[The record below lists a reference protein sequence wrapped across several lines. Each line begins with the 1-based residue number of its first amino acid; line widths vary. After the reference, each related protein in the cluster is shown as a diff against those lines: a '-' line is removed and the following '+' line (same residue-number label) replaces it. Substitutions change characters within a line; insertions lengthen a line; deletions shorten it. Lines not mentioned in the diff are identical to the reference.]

1 MSLNLS
7 QAKTL
12 LEGIKNRPLSQDE
25 QIQLSLKL
33 ASFIQNAANEEE
45 TANER
50 AFLSEIALMVQDP
63 NGKSLVTQ
71 VADQVFR
78 THSSKRAASQLL
90 YLIRKSPSLTFLSPV
105 QQFGIRLFETC
116 GKFFSFVSIPLV
128 RHFIY
133 QKTEKVIISGESL
146 TKHLDMRKEEGIRLN
161 LNHLGEA
168 ILGEDEAERRLNIY
182 LKDLENPKIEY
193 ISVKI
198 STLFSQIHL
207 LDWDRTLQILCKRYK
222 ALLLASKRYFFIREN
237 GEKVS
242 KFVNLDMEEYK
253 DLKLT
258 IALFKMALSDLPDIS
273 AGIVLQSYLPE
284 SYLYQQE
291 LTAFAVQR
299 VADGGA
305 PIKIRIVKGANLAME
320 TVESSIKGWPLAPY
334 NNKADVD
341 ANFKRMVEFGLRKEH
356 AEAVKIGVGS
366 HNIFDIAYA
375 WILACSSGVT
385 ASITMEMLEGM
396 AEPARRVI
404 QKITHDLLLYCPVAM
419 KDEFQSA
426 VAYLIRRLDENT
438 GPENFLRVAFDL
450 KPGSHV
456 WNHQA
461 DLFVESVK
469 RAQSVSSAPK
479 RSQDRNLNQ
488 KSNYGSI
495 FQNEPDTDWS
505 LTQNIEWGKKL
516 MDEWKRK
523 SITPIPLI
531 IDGEEI
537 HTEKK
542 GKGVDPSRPD
552 YISYTYSLAREA
564 EVFLCLER
572 AKVAFSKEQKPVC
585 LEKIADVLREGRKRL
600 MGAMLR
606 DVGKT
611 FYESD
616 AEVSEAIDFADYYA
630 RSLKD
635 LQSLSDVKFRSKG
648 VVLIASPWNFPC
660 SIPAGGILGALATG
674 NVVIFKPA
682 LESVLV
688 GYELVKLL
696 YEAGVSKELLHFLPC
711 SDRHAKLLVEDPRT
725 AVVILTGGTKTAEH
739 LLRLR
744 PGLDLI
750 AETGGKNSIIVTAL
764 ADRDLA
770 IRDIVQ
776 SAFSFSGQK
785 CSACSVAILE
795 AEVFDDPRF
804 KDSLQDAVMS
814 LTVGSAYNL
823 STKIN
828 PLIRPPTGDLKE
840 ALFMGQWLVDARADP
855 HNPHLISPGVQWGVQ
870 PGSFSHQ
877 NELFGPVLVVM
888 RAENLTSA
896 IEIANATPYGLT
908 AGLHSLDEQEHIF
921 WKKHIK
927 AGNCYINRG
936 ITGAIVERQPFGGTK
951 KSSFGPSLKAGGPN
965 YLLSLMHVE
974 QKGDA
979 KDSYAEY
986 WDSYFS
992 KPSDP
997 QKLLGQINEQAYVPY
1012 EKVILRFLP
1021 GDSYVD
1027 AMRVYTAASIC
1038 KTSLKISVHPTCANL
1053 FTNAPF
1059 NWKKE
1064 SDEDFIANIQYAR
1077 IRLLSLPESAV
1088 VKKLSDLGVWQMPKS
1103 VISNGRIEL
1112 LHYLREVSTSYD
1124 YHRYGNLG
1132 LKIHE

>member
-12 LEGIKNRPLSQDE
+12 LEGIKNRSLSQDE
-25 QIQLSLKL
+25 QIQAALKL
-33 ASFIQNAANEEE
+33 AAIIQNAANEGE
-45 TANER
+45 TISER
-50 AFLSEIALMVQDP
+50 AFLSEIAMMVQDP
-63 NGKSLVTQ
+63 NGKALVTQ
-71 VADQVFR
+71 VADQIFR
-78 THSSKRAASQLL
+78 THSSKRAADQLL
-90 YLIRKSPSLTFLSPV
+90 YLIQKSHSLTFLSSI
-105 QQFGIRLFETC
+105 QKLGIRIFEAC
-116 GKFFSFVSIPLV
+116 GVFFSFVSIPLI
-128 RHFIY
+128 RHFIH
-133 QKTEKVIISGESL
+133 QKTEKVIIPGESL
-146 TKHLDMRKEEGIRLN
+146 TKHLDMRRKEGIRLN

-168 ILGEDEAERRLNIY
+168 ILGEDEAERRLNVY
-182 LKDLENPKIEY
+182 LKDLENPEIEY

-198 STLFSQIHL
+198 STLFSQIQL
-207 LDWDRTLQILCKRYK
+207 LDWDRTLQILGKRYK
-222 ALLLASKRYFFIREN
+222 ALLVASKKHFFIRQN
-237 GEKVS
+237 GERVP

-258 IALFKMALSDLPDIS
+258 IALFKMTLSELPDVS

-291 LTAFAVQR
+291 LTAFALQR
-299 VADGGA
+299 VLDGGV
-305 PIKIRIVKGANLAME
+305 PIKIRIVKGANLALE

-356 AEAVKIGVGS
+356 VEAVKIGVGS

-375 WILACSSGVT
+375 WVLACSNDVQ

-404 QKITHDLLLYCPVAM
+404 QKITNDLLLYCPVAM

-438 GPENFLRVAFDL
+438 GLENFLRVAFDL
-450 KPGSHV
+450 KPGSSI

-461 DLFVESVK
+461 ELFAESVR
-469 RAQSVSSAPK
+469 RAYVISNTPK
-479 RSQDRNLNQ
+479 RTQDRNLDQ
-488 KSNYGSI
+488 KKNPPSP

-523 SITPIPLI
+523 SILPIPLV

-537 HTEKK
+537 HN
-542 GKGVDPSRPD
+542 GKMGRGVDPSRPD
-552 YISYTYSLAREA
+552 HSSYTYSMAQESDVL
-564 EVFLCLER
+564 LCLER
-572 AKVAFSKEQKPVC
+572 AAAAFSKEKKPVC
-585 LEKIADVLREGRKRL
+585 LEKIADVLRQGRARL

-606 DVGKT
+606 DVGKPL
-611 FYESD
+611 YESD
-616 AEVSEAIDFADYYA
+616 AEVSEAIDFANYYA
-630 RSLKD
+630 GSLKD
-635 LQSLSDVKFRSKG
+635 LQSLKNVQFKPKG
-648 VVLIASPWNFPC
+648 VVLVASPWNFPC

-674 NVVIFKPA
+674 NIVIFKPA
-682 LESVLV
+682 PESVLV
-688 GYELVKLL
+688 GYELVKLF
-696 YEAGVSKELLHFLPC
+696 YEAGVSKEQLHFLPC
-711 SDRHAKLLVEDPRT
+711 SDRHASLLVSDPRT
-725 AVVILTGGTKTAEH
+725 AAVILTGGTKTALH

-795 AEVFDDPRF
+795 AEVFDDPHF
-804 KDSLQDAVMS
+804 KANLLDAVMS
-814 LTVGSAYNL
+814 LTVGSAYSL
-823 STKIN
+823 STKVN

-840 ALFMGQWLVDARADP
+840 ALLMGQWVLDACADSQ
-855 HNPHLISPGVQWGVQ
+855 NPHLISPGIQWGVQ

-877 NELFGPVLVVM
+877 NELFGPVLIVM
-888 RAENLTSA
+888 RAENLPHA

-908 AGLHSLDEQEHIF
+908 AGLHSLDEREHAF
-921 WKKHIK
+921 WKTRIK

-965 YLLSLMHVE
+965 YLVSLMHVE
-974 QKGDA
+974 QKEEGQDT
-979 KDSYAEY
+979 YQEY

-992 KPSDP
+992 KAFDP
-997 QKLLGQINEQAYVPY
+997 QQLLGQKNEQSYVPY

-1021 GDSYVD
+1021 GDSFFD
-1027 AMRVYTAASIC
+1027 AKRVQKAASIC
-1038 KTSLKISVHPTCANL
+1038 HTSLKMSVHPTCTHL
-1053 FTNAPF
+1053 FLNAPF
-1059 NWKKE
+1059 EWEEE
-1064 SDEDFIANIQYAR
+1064 SDEDFIAHIHQAR
-1077 IRLLSLPESAV
+1077 IRLLSMPESAI
-1088 VKKLSDLGVWQMPKS
+1088 VKRLSDLGVWQVPKH
-1103 VISNGRIEL
+1103 VVSNGRIEL
-1112 LHYLREVSTSYD
+1112 LNYLREVSTSYD

-1132 LKIHE
+1132 LKTHE